1 MPRRIVWIKISF
13 LLLFLAI
20 VLRLGYWQL
29 IKASDLTLQ
38 AQSQRRAD
46 HSLPSNRG
54 EILYSDG
61 FPMASNL
68 PHYAFFVNPQ
78 LFQPSFAQGQALLSL
93 LDATQSANITA
104 SQNSNLSWF
113 GIGHVSESTKTAI
126 EQLDLTGAGFDL
138 EPIRY
143 YPEGTS
149 SAHLTGFLGKDQLGK
164 PIGNYGLEGYYN
176 FELTGKDGRLLQQQ
190 DVFGHP
196 IVIADNAFVPAQDGK
211 SLKTSIDRTLQYLAY
226 QKLKAGID
234 KYQADSGSVTIM
246 EPQTGRILAMVSL
259 PGYDPQNY
267 SQFSTENYKNP
278 IVSSSYEPGSTFK
291 TVIMAA
297 GLDAKAISP
306 STICTACSSSVIIS
320 DYPIKTWNDEYHPNS
335 TMSEIIQNSDNVGM
349 VFVSRKLG
357 HSKQL
362 SYIKKFGFGS
372 LSGIDLQEESS
383 PPLRLDKDWTEID
396 YATASF
402 GQGIAVTP
410 IQMVRAV
417 AAIANRGKLVQPRLV
432 DEIIGK
438 NYSKRTTSPPGDTII
453 SAQTANQITAM
464 MVDSVKFNKVGW
476 QWPKQFT
483 IAGKTGTAQVP
494 ISGHYDPDKT
504 IGSFIGF
511 APAQNPRFVM
521 LVVLNQTKTSPWGS
535 RTAAPVWFEIA
546 TEIFRLYKI
555 TP

>member
-1 MPRRIVWIKISF
+1 
-13 LLLFLAI
+13 
-20 VLRLGYWQL
+20 
-29 IKASDLTLQ
+29 
-38 AQSQRRAD
+38 
-46 HSLPSNRG
+46 
-54 EILYSDG
+54 
-61 FPMASNL
+61 
-68 PHYAFFVNPQ
+68 
-78 LFQPSFAQGQALLSL
+78 
-93 LDATQSANITA
+93 
-104 SQNSNLSWF
+104 
-113 GIGHVSESTKTAI
+113 
-126 EQLDLTGAGFDL
+126 
-138 EPIRY
+138 
-143 YPEGTS
+143 
-149 SAHLTGFLGKDQLGK
+149 
-164 PIGNYGLEGYYN
+164 
-176 FELTGKDGRLLQQQ
+176 
-190 DVFGHP
+190 
-196 IVIADNAFVPAQDGK
+196 
-211 SLKTSIDRTLQYLAY
+211 
-226 QKLKAGID
+226 
-234 KYQADSGSVTIM
+234 
-246 EPQTGRILAMVSL
+246 
-259 PGYDPQNY
+259 
-267 SQFSTENYKNP
+267 
-278 IVSSSYEPGSTFK
+278 
-291 TVIMAA
+291 
-297 GLDAKAISP
+297 
-306 STICTACSSSVIIS
+306 
-320 DYPIKTWNDEYHPNS
+320 
-335 TMSEIIQNSDNVGM
+335 
-349 VFVSRKLG
+349 
-357 HSKQL
+357 L